1 MARPYSMDL
10 RERVIGAICGGM
22 SCRQAAL
29 IFEISVSSAV
39 KWTQRQRGTG
49 SVAPSAMGGDRRS
62 KLTAHRD
69 WLLKRTEAQPDLTL
83 QELRAELR
91 ERGIYVGYG
100 TVQRFFAR
108 EDYSFKKNGSR
119 GRARAA

>member
-29 IFEISVSSAV
+29 MFKISVSSAV
-39 KWTQRQRGTG
+39 KWMQRQKATG
-49 SVAPSAMGGDRRS
+49 SVAPSAMGGDYRS
-62 KLTAHRD
+62 KLTAYRA
-69 WLLKRTEAQPDLTL
+69 WLVERMEAQPDLTL
-83 QELRAELR
+83 EEIRAELK
-91 ERGIYVGYG
+91 ERGITVGYG

-108 EDYSFKKNGSR
+108 EDYSFKKNGARS
-119 GRARAA
+119 RARAA